1 MAKLDKLIFYAYMKE
16 ECDLPE
22 HLPDSDLEKK
32 IYRAQ
37 ETLRMLMGD
46 EFYQDFL
53 TNYKVLQPFS
63 SAVYQSLYDPY
74 IKQYVA
80 WQANEYFTT
89 TANFKLT
96 RAGFRVHTE
105 DQSVVASDV
114 QMANIIKEAKYQAQ
128 YYKELLVGFLKNHS
142 ADYPL
147 YENCCC
153 DKTGNAFQISAVKNK
168 HRQPQPYGT
177 TPGCTSY
184 KCR

>member
-1 MAKLDKLIFYAYMKE
+1 MAKLDKLIFYAYLRE
-16 ECDLPE
+16 ECDLPV
-22 HLPDSDLEKK
+22 HLADEDLEKK

-46 EFYQDFL
+46 DFYQDFL
-53 TNYKVLQPFS
+53 TAYKAQQPFAS
-63 SAVYQSLYDPY
+63 SVYQSLYDPY

-80 WQANEYFTT
+80 WQANEYFTA
-89 TANFKLT
+89 TANYKLT
-96 RAGFRVHTE
+96 AAGFVVHTSTTS
-105 DQSVVASDV
+105 QPASDV

-142 ADYPL
+142 TDYPL

-177 TPGCTSY
+177 SPGCTSY